1 MIRVV
6 VVEDSRT
13 HLKLLGRVLGADPRV
28 QVLGMYPNGQ
38 ETLDAVDWSGVD
50 VLLVDLELP
59 GIPGV
64 QLIEVA
70 VSRNHEL
77 KPLAYTVHTD
87 AATVY
92 AALEA
97 GALGY
102 VLKRENLDEVIPAIL
117 DISEGRSP
125 ISPEIASHLLTRL
138 RRKEP
143 AGPVKDLSVR
153 ETSLLRLVAEGR
165 SYKEIAETLSIS
177 ANTVHN
183 HVHNIYRK
191 LHAENR
197 QEALRT
203 ARVLGYLG
211 EKVR

>member
-13 HLKLLGRVLGADPRV
+13 HLKLLGRVLGAEPRF
-28 QVLGMYPNGQ
+28 QVVGMYPSGK
-38 ETLDAVDWSGVD
+38 EAMDAVDWTRVD
-50 VLLVDLELP
+50 VLLADLELP

-64 QLIEVA
+64 QLIENA
-70 VSRNHEL
+70 LSRNPEL
-77 KPLAYTVHTD
+77 RPLAYTVHAD
-87 AATVY
+87 AATVFT
-92 AALEA
+92 ALEA

-102 VLKRENLDEVIPAIL
+102 VLKGETMDEVIPAIL
-117 DISEGRSP
+117 DTAEGRSP
-125 ISPEIASHLLTRL
+125 ISPEIASHLLTRF

-143 AGPVKDLSVR
+143 TGPMKDLSIR
-153 ETSLLRLVAEGR
+153 EASLLRLVAEGH
-165 SYKEIAETLSIS
+165 SYKEIAELLGIS

-197 QEALRT
+197 QDALRT
-203 ARVLGYLG
+203 ARVLGYLT
-211 EKVR
+211 ETTS